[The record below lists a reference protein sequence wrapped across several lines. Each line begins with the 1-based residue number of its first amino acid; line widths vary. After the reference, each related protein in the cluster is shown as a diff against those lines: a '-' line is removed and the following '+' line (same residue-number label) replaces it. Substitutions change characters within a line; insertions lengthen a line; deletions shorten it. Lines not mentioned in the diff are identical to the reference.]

1 MLQRVGQAHRAQRQ
15 ILSGMRKASGVAP
28 PPTMSGL
35 EWVVEAFGCSSQ
47 SLRDTAV
54 LEDLFNNII
63 REMKL
68 RPVGETRWHQF
79 PGTGG
84 ITGLCLLA
92 ESHLACH
99 TFPEH
104 GSSCLNHFCC
114 LPRAEWDFETVL
126 RQLFDADSVAVRRL
140 PRPYESKW
148 KQVASD

>member
-1 MLQRVGQAHRAQRQ
+1 MCG
-15 ILSGMRKASGVAP
+15 I
-28 PPTMSGL
+28 

-47 SLRDTAV
+47 SLRDVAV
-54 LEDLFNNII
+54 LQNLFSGII

-68 RPVGETRWHQF
+68 RPVGQTHWHQF

-104 GSSCLNHFCC
+104 GSLCLNLFCC
-114 LPRAEWDFETVL
+114 LPRAEWDFETIL
-126 RQLFDADSVAVRRL
+126 RQLFEADSVSVRRL
-140 PRPYESKW
+140 QRPYESQW
-148 KQVASD
+148 KQAVSD

>member
-1 MLQRVGQAHRAQRQ
+1 
-15 ILSGMRKASGVAP
+15 
-28 PPTMSGL
+28 MSGI

-47 SLRDTAV
+47 SLRNTAV
-54 LEDLFNNII
+54 LQDLFISII

-68 RPVGETRWHQF
+68 RPVGATQWHQF

-104 GSSCLNHFCC
+104 GSLCLNLFCC
-114 LPRAEWDFETVL
+114 VPRAEWDFDPVL
-126 RQLFDADSVAVRRL
+126 RQLFGANAVSVRRL
-140 PRPYESKW
+140 QRPYVSKW
-148 KQVASD
+148 KRAASD

>member
-1 MLQRVGQAHRAQRQ
+1 MW
-15 ILSGMRKASGVAP
+15 KAPGVAP
-28 PPTMSGL
+28 PAMSGI

-47 SLRDTAV
+47 SLRDLAV
-54 LEDLFNNII
+54 LQNLFNNII
-63 REMKL
+63 GEMKL
-68 RPVGETRWHQF
+68 RPVGETQWHQF

-104 GSSCLNHFCC
+104 GSLCLNLFCC
-114 LPRAEWDFETVL
+114 VPRAEWDFETIL
-126 RQLFDADSVAVRRL
+126 RHFFNANSVSVRRFQ
-140 PRPYESKW
+140 RPYESKW

>member
-35 EWVVEAFGCSSQ
+35 EWVVEAFGCSSS
-47 SLRDTAV
+47 SLRDTVV

-63 REMKL
+63 REMNL
-68 RPVGETRWHQF
+68 RPVGETQWHQF

-84 ITGLCLLA
+84 ITALCLPA

-99 TFPEH
+99 PLPEH
-104 GSSCLNHFCC
+104 ASRFLN
-114 LPRAEWDFETVL
+114 
-126 RQLFDADSVAVRRL
+126 LF
-140 PRPYESKW
+140 
-148 KQVASD
+148 

>member
-1 MLQRVGQAHRAQRQ
+1 
-15 ILSGMRKASGVAP
+15 
-28 PPTMSGL
+28 MSGI

-54 LEDLFNNII
+54 LQDLFNTII

-68 RPVGETRWHQF
+68 RPVGETQWHRF

-104 GSSCLNHFCC
+104 GSLCLNLFCC
-114 LPRAEWDFETVL
+114 VPRSEWNFETVL
-126 RQLFDADSVAVRRL
+126 RQLFCADSVAVRRL
-140 PRPYESKW
+140 QRPYQSKL
-148 KQVASD
+148 KQVAGD

>member
-1 MLQRVGQAHRAQRQ
+1 
-15 ILSGMRKASGVAP
+15 
-28 PPTMSGL
+28 MSGI

-47 SLRDTAV
+47 SLRDLAV
-54 LEDLFNNII
+54 LQNLFDNII

-68 RPVGETRWHQF
+68 RPVGETQWHQF

-104 GSSCLNHFCC
+104 GSLCLNLFCC
-114 LPRAEWDFETVL
+114 VPRAEWDFEVIL
-126 RQLFDADSVAVRRL
+126 RQFFDADSVSVRRL
-140 PRPYESKW
+140 QRPYESKW